1 MLTGR
6 VTEAS
11 VVLQFR
17 LADQDSADATAVPT
31 LVARHANVVHAFGAV
46 GRADAAARVVEALVA
61 LGVPKAGIL
70 LAAIALLGLARATAV
85 ILGLLAVVGV
95 ITPVGGAI
103 LQAAVEFTRVAFIA
117 EGVAE
122 RLVIL
127 LVRGAG

>member
-6 VTEAS
+6 VAEAS

-17 LADQDSADATAVPT
+17 LADQDGAGATVGPI

-61 LGVPKAGIL
+61 LGVPEAGIL
-70 LAAIALLGLARATAV
+70 LAAIALLGLARAAAV
-85 ILGLLAVVGV
+85 IFGLLAVVGV

-117 EGVAE
+117 KGVAE